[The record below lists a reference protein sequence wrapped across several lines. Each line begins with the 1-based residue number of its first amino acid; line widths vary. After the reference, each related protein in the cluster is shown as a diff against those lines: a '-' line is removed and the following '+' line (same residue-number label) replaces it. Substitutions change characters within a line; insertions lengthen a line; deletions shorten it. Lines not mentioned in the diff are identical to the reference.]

1 MRKILM
7 VVALGCLA
15 YGIYAGG
22 IDTVLQKAT
31 FICLECI
38 GIG

>member
-22 IDTVLQKAT
+22 IDTVLQKLLSFVWSA
-31 FICLECI
+31 
-38 GIG
+38 